1 MKVTFDLRETVV
13 ESMKTVRRP
22 SVAPVYA
29 VAAVWLLYTLL
40 FGLHSLPQ
48 LLLCAAISIGVYL
61 LMKAAFP
68 GKVVQVEV
76 PEAPPDT
83 GDTELDEAIL
93 QGREA
98 VKKLRHFNDQIPDAA
113 MSDALLDL
121 ETTTAKIFQQLA
133 ADKRQLKRCRQFL
146 NYYLPTTIRLLE
158 QYVRL
163 QELHL
168 QDGENVAEAMEKI
181 RGAIAA
187 IRKSFHRQLDS
198 LFARDVVDI
207 TAEISVM
214 EQMLQ
219 RQGLADDDFT
229 DKEK

>member
-1 MKVTFDLRETVV
+1 
-13 ESMKTVRRP
+13 
-22 SVAPVYA
+22 
-29 VAAVWLLYTLL
+29 
-40 FGLHSLPQ
+40 
-48 LLLCAAISIGVYL
+48 
-61 LMKAAFP
+61 
-68 GKVVQVEV
+68 
-76 PEAPPDT
+76 
-83 GDTELDEAIL
+83 
-93 QGREA
+93 
-98 VKKLRHFNDQIPDAA
+98 
-113 MSDALLDL
+113 
-121 ETTTAKIFQQLA
+121 A